1 LQYETYCSYSAT
13 FVKEYV
19 MAIAMKLSD
28 KLVNDAR
35 VYAKA
40 EHRTPPKQIEHW
52 ARLGKI
58 AEENPD
64 LPLSFIQDILLSQ
77 AETEAGLLAPY
88 KFG

>member
-1 LQYETYCSYSAT
+1 
-13 FVKEYV
+13 
-19 MAIAMKLSD
+19 MAIAIKLSD
-28 KLVNDAR
+28 ELVSDAR
-35 VYAKA
+35 LYAKA

-64 LPLSFIQDILLSQ
+64 LPLSFINDCLIGL
-77 AETEAGLLAPY
+77 EEVEAGKLSEY